1 MFESCFLR
9 VTLFVVVNTGGG
21 AGIIVLLLL
30 KSKSFDSQFEL
41 IQRGSLKKKKPSN
54 GHDLKNRKSEV
65 GET

>member
-1 MFESCFLR
+1 M
-9 VTLFVVVNTGGG
+9 
-21 AGIIVLLLL
+21 LLLL

>member
-1 MFESCFLR
+1 M
-9 VTLFVVVNTGGG
+9 
-21 AGIIVLLLL
+21 LLLL

-41 IQRGSLKKKKPSN
+41 IQRGSLKKKPSN